1 MFSPTLG
8 GLQVESEFRPT
19 LLSVKPRFPVAR
31 WELQDQKHMSGMKRE
46 FMEIGERR
54 RHAAVL
60 GDLLDRSA
68 DVFCWCNRCGHE
80 GVVPTARLIAQ
91 LGPEFPVPDV
101 GIHVRCTGCGSKDI
115 ATRPA

>member
-1 MFSPTLG
+1 MAG
-8 GLQVESEFRPT
+8 V
-19 LLSVKPRFPVAR
+19 
-31 WELQDQKHMSGMKRE
+31 KRE
-46 FMEIGERR
+46 FIEFGEQR
-54 RHAAVL
+54 RHSAVL

-68 DVFCWCNRCGHE
+68 NVFCWCNRCGHE